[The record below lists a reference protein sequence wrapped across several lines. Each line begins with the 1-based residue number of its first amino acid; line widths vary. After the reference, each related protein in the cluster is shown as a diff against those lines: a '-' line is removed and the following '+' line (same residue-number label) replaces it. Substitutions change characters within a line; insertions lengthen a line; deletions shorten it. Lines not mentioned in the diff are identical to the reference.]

1 MKKYLFTMLCL
12 LALRLQATPPPPEPV
27 GQRLGLSLIEVI
39 DSIHKEG
46 VYHYTHFRTEQRAL
60 GPVTGVVF
68 EDKTGTKA
76 LTYVF
81 DRGECARATL
91 VLPITEYEVRA
102 VTYDL
107 FFTKLGERKWRTP
120 YGQIEIAVLTGKD
133 SFRYDHQSV
142 VSIDFSRAQ

>member
-1 MKKYLFTMLCL
+1 MKKYLLTLLCL
-12 LALRLQATPPPPEPV
+12 LALRLQAAPPLPEPV
-27 GQRLGLSLIEVI
+27 GKRLGLSLIEVI

-46 VYHYTHFRTEQRAL
+46 IYHYTHFRTEQRAL
-60 GPVTGVVF
+60 GPVTGVAF

-81 DRGECARATL
+81 DRGECTRATL
-91 VLPITEYEVRA
+91 VLPLTDYEVQA

-107 FFTKLGERKWRTP
+107 LFTKLGERKWRTP
-120 YGQIEIAVLTGKD
+120 YGQIEMAILTGKD
-133 SFRYDHQSV
+133 SFRYDHQPV